1 MCWRHEL
8 HCLGFINDGN
18 VMLNHGWWEVSLI
31 QNVSLECENMSA
43 DDNINQNCSENIL
56 RHRSL
61 SAQPISTRKAQLRK
75 QIPQT
80 FAHLVNFSKNV
91 SAMFDNHTIL
101 LLWLQNKQTFHMFS
115 LCDLRFSCSVL
126 LISTCYMRKGS
137 WAFYLN
143 YPQINEVGKSDQM
156 VLFNITQALEDT

>member
-56 RHRSL
+56 CHRSL

-91 SAMFDNHTIL
+91 SSMFDNHTIL
-101 LLWLQNKQTFHMFS
+101 LFWLQNKQTFLMFS
-115 LCDLRFSCSVL
+115 LLDLCFFLCSLDLDVLHAQRIMGFFILITHKSTRSENPIRWFFS
-126 LISTCYMRKGS
+126 I
-137 WAFYLN
+137 
-143 YPQINEVGKSDQM
+143 
-156 VLFNITQALEDT
+156 